1 MMKIPGFLLFLLLF
15 HSFAFS
21 EELSDGDKKGD
32 RILTAGHLIKLAG
45 DSLEKNTDIAITY
58 ASSALLLSTQLNYEK
73 GQLDALNLLAN
84 CYLKNEEYVKTLDCY
99 FKITDL
105 YDQRQDIPNLV
116 VGYTRI
122 CNFFF
127 EIIKDYDLANKYLL
141 LMAREARKSNDPDI
155 QGQVFLLQGQYYLSK
170 GEYPAAN
177 SNFFLSLPYF
187 QKSHD
192 SLMEAAV
199 YKYLGDAFK
208 AQKMYRIA
216 EYNYQLAIGFYT
228 QLNCPAEIAVIYTR
242 IAHIY
247 QVLGIDSLNLEYNL
261 SALLIREKV
270 GHSYLIASSYLNV
283 GEAYWLLGNKAAAN
297 YYLMKSLKLA
307 KRINSTKLLE
317 ALYSQLADFAKAEKR
332 FLDAME
338 YYTAH
343 MEYRNKKNLDR
354 NQTNYRI
361 YEANRTISASEAK
374 NDRLKKDTQIQK
386 LQIRNNRIQI
396 YLYEAAFIIMLL
408 LIFFIDKIAR
418 KNRKRKNELKELNNK
433 LAQEINVRIEAEA
446 SLKRSEEL
454 HRFLAENTVDVISL
468 LDSGLRRIYVSPSC
482 KKLYGYTAEEIL
494 GMNSPLDLVE
504 PSFHVYVNQRLIEMF
519 RSKNTTRY
527 IYKILRKDLTTV
539 WAEANINPILDPESN
554 EVKNMITVVRDI
566 SERMKNE
573 EKLFEN
579 SRQKE
584 FLLRE
589 IHNRVKN
596 NFAILISLMNMQR
609 DQSTNPEL
617 SISLTDLQLR
627 VKTMSLVHEQ
637 LYQTQEISA
646 IPFDN
651 YLHHLALII
660 ASSFDNSRISMQT
673 EIHPCNV
680 SIEMALP
687 LGLIINELITNVYK
701 YAFPEDHTGEIWV
714 RLLPEKE
721 DKYCIMISDN
731 GIGLPAGFS
740 MKSTQTMGSQI
751 IGILV
756 EQIEATIEFSSNGG
770 ACFKILFSTAQE
782 M

>member
-1 MMKIPGFLLFLLLF
+1 
-15 HSFAFS
+15 
-21 EELSDGDKKGD
+21 
-32 RILTAGHLIKLAG
+32 
-45 DSLEKNTDIAITY
+45 
-58 ASSALLLSTQLNYEK
+58 
-73 GQLDALNLLAN
+73 
-84 CYLKNEEYVKTLDCY
+84 
-99 FKITDL
+99 
-105 YDQRQDIPNLV
+105 
-116 VGYTRI
+116 
-122 CNFFF
+122 
-127 EIIKDYDLANKYLL
+127 
-141 LMAREARKSNDPDI
+141 MAREAAKSNDPNI
-155 QGQVFLLQGQYYLSK
+155 RGQAFLLWGQYYLAK
-170 GEYPAAN
+170 GQYTAAN
-177 SNFFLSLPYF
+177 RNFFLSLPYF
-187 QKSHD
+187 QESHD

-199 YKYLGDAFK
+199 YKYLGDSFK
-208 AQKMYRIA
+208 AQKMFRIA
-216 EYNYQLAIGFYT
+216 EYNYQLAIVLYT
-228 QLNCPAEIAVIYTR
+228 RVNNPGDIAVIYTR

-247 QVLGIDSLNLEYNL
+247 QVLGINRLNLEYNL
-261 SALLIREKV
+261 SALRIREEV

-307 KRINSTKLLE
+307 KRINSTRLLE
-317 ALYSQLADFAKAEKR
+317 VLYSQLADFAKAEKR
-332 FLDAME
+332 FDDALD
-338 YYTAH
+338 YYTSYV
-343 MEYRNKKNLDR
+343 EYRNKKNFDR

-361 YEANRTISASEAK
+361 YEANRTITASESQ
-374 NDRLKKDTQIQK
+374 NELLNQEVQFRDLE
-386 LQIRNNRIQI
+386 IRNNRIQI
-396 YLYEAAFIIMLL
+396 FLFEAAFIIMLL
-408 LIFFIDKIAR
+408 LIFFIDKLSG
-418 KNRKRKNELKELNNK
+418 KNRKRKNELKELNNR
-433 LAQEINVRIEAEA
+433 LAQEIEVRIEAEA
-446 SLKRSEEL
+446 KLKQSEEL

-468 LDSGLRRIYVSPSC
+468 LDSGLRRQYISPSC
-482 KKLYGYTAEEIL
+482 EKLYGFTAEDIL
-494 GMNSPLDLVE
+494 RMSSPLDLVE

-519 RSKNTTRY
+519 RSKSATRY
-527 IYKILRKDLTTV
+527 IYKILRKDLKTV
-539 WAEANINPILDPESN
+539 WAEANINPILDPETN
-554 EVKNMITVVRDI
+554 EVQNMITVVRDI

-651 YLHHLALII
+651 YLHHLAVII
-660 ASSFDNSRISMQT
+660 ASSFNNSRISLQT

-687 LGLIINELITNVYK
+687 LGLIINELITNAYK
-701 YAFPEDHTGEIWV
+701 YAFPEDRTGEIWV
-714 RLLPEKE
+714 RLLPEKD
-721 DKYCIMISDN
+721 DKFCIMISDN

-740 MKSTQTMGSQI
+740 MNSTQTMGSQI

-756 EQIEATIEFSSNGG
+756 EQIEATIEVTSNGG
-770 ACFKILFSTAQE
+770 ACFKILFSTTQE